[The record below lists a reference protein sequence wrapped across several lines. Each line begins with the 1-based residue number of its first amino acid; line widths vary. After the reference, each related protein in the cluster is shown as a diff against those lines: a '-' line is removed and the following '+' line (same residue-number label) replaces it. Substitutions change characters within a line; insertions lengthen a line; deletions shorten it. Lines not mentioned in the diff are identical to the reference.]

1 MDRHHQSKILTTQS
15 PGIIN
20 FLCRLCIALS
30 LYIERAFWKY
40 LKKGNSQFISQ
51 YPQDPNIW
59 TSSIKANP
67 YRLLRVQRPVIF
79 CANGPK
85 KNTTQFNY
93 ENLLKADTLCSILQS
108 PALTIGKKKRMF
120 PVWLRNL
127 QCEPTMEY
135 KMAMIKFSTY
145 LLDCEV

>member
-67 YRLLRVQRPVIF
+67 YRLLRVQRPVNF

-85 KNTTQFNY
+85 KISHNSTMKISWRQTHYVLYFN
-93 ENLLKADTLCSILQS
+93 LQHWQL
-108 PALTIGKKKRMF
+108 AKKKRMF

-145 LLDCEV
+145 LLNCEV